1 MDNPPDVIGWSTT
14 ATDLGFVPPSNYQ
27 TADII
32 CHEDGQP
39 GALTAAVPAGS
50 DVQLQWTSWP
60 SSHHGPI
67 VTYLAP
73 CNGDCAN
80 VDKSTLEFFKIAET
94 GLIDNSNPPGFW
106 AADRLRENSGTW
118 TVNVPGDIASGNYVL
133 RNEII
138 ALHSA
143 GNEGGAQNYPQCINV
158 EVTGGGSA
166 SPQGTPA
173 VDMYE
178 STDPGILISIY
189 NKITNYVIPGP
200 PLYNA

>member
-1 MDNPPDVIGWSTT
+1 MSNPPDVIGWSTT
-14 ATDLGFVPPSNYQ
+14 ATDLGFVPPSKYQ
-27 TADII
+27 SADII
-32 CHEDGQP
+32 CHEDGKP
-39 GALTAAVPAGS
+39 GALTAPVTAGS
-50 DVQLQWTSWP
+50 DVQLEWTPWP
-60 SSHHGPI
+60 ASHHGPI

-106 AADRLRENSGTW
+106 AADRLQENSGTW
-118 TVNVPGDIASGNYVL
+118 TVNVPSDIASGNYVL

-143 GNEGGAQNYPQCINV
+143 GSKGGAQNYPQCINI

-166 SPQGTPA
+166 SPQGTPG
-173 VDMYE
+173 VELYE
-178 STDPGILISIY
+178 ATAPGILISIY
-189 NKITNYVIPGP
+189 TKIKNYVIPGP
-200 PLYNA
+200 PMYNA